1 MRLIFNSDVLYQS
14 QLITGELPSSLQRL
28 LHVCCESGIT
38 VVIPSTTLLEFSKY
52 QADSVQQAIAKLQD
66 AYAQLD
72 KYGISYERV
81 EPSDAVKQPDL
92 IELIKRTGVAVEV
105 AEPTLEDF
113 SEAHRRACLHVSP
126 HPPKVKSD
134 EMRDLVIW
142 VIALRLAS
150 QHGRAI
156 LVSRDELH
164 IHARGDDEANRARL
178 LRIKRFEEATEYL
191 GVENP
196 SGDLVKKLLAPVWTD
211 LINAGLPLA
220 DPMSLTAV
228 SKARFIQGTRGPSS
242 AYCTWEAVASEGDRI
257 TADAEIRTAGGIITT
272 VIMSNISV
280 DGAPWRMT
288 RLEIAPNKQLGKEI
302 DDYTDRL
309 NALKKIVE
317 G

>member
-38 VVIPSTTLLEFSKY
+38 VVIPSTTLLEFGKY
-52 QADSVQQAIAKLQD
+52 QAEFVQRAIAGLEG
-66 AYAQLD
+66 AYAHLD
-72 KYGISYERV
+72 KYGISYGRV
-81 EPSDAVKQPDL
+81 EPSEAVKQPDL

-105 AEPTLEDF
+105 AEPTLADF
-113 SEAHRRACLHVSP
+113 SEAHRRACLHESP
-126 HPPKVKSD
+126 HPPDVKSD

-142 VIALRLAS
+142 IIALRLAS
-150 QHGRAI
+150 EHGRAL
-156 LVSRDELH
+156 LVSRDVVH
-164 IHARGDDEANRARL
+164 VHPRGDDEASAARL
-178 LRIKRFEEATEYL
+178 LRIKSIEDATEYL

-196 SGDLVKKLLAPVWTD
+196 SGDLIKKLLAPVWTD
-211 LINAGLPLA
+211 LIDAGLPLA
-220 DPMSLTAV
+220 EPMSLTTV
-228 SKARFIQGTRGPSS
+228 SRARFIQGTRGPSS
-242 AYCTWEAVASEGDRI
+242 AYCTWEAIASEGDRI

-280 DGAPWRMT
+280 GGAPWRMT
-288 RLEIAPNKQLGKEI
+288 RLEIAPNRQLGKEI

-309 NALKKIVE
+309 NALKKIIE